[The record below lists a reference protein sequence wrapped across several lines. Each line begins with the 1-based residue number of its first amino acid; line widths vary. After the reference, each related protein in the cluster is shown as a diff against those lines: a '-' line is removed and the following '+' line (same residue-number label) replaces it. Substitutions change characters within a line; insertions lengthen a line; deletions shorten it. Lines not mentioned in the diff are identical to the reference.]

1 MGTDL
6 LGARNE
12 LDRAQEML
20 NSILCY
26 VSDPQV
32 ANTLLEVKATID
44 SASGHLDTGIMHVE
58 EVKETIN
65 KLASSMNCY

>member
-1 MGTDL
+1 MGTEL
-6 LGARNE
+6 LGARYE
-12 LDRAQEML
+12 LNSAIDL
-20 NSILCY
+20 LDSILCY